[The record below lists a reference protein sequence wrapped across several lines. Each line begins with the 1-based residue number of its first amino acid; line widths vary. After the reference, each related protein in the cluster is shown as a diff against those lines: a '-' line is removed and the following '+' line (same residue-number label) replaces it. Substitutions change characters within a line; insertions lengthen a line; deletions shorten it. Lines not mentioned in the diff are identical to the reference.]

1 MNTSLLR
8 SCLAVALI
16 AFGASVSEAN
26 AQDYLDQDWLLNP
39 RLSNVYMQTVKGNA
53 IFETHQFNAV
63 EGGINEKGEANVRI
77 ELASID
83 TSNDLRNVRMRFLL
97 FETFKF
103 PHAEIS
109 AKLNKAK
116 ESLNNSILRPSLIG
130 RDSLSVE
137 RTFSPGEPGAVS
149 LRFPWFRRTSA
160 VGG

>member
-63 EGGINEKGEANVRI
+63 EGGIN
-77 ELASID
+77 
-83 TSNDLRNVRMRFLL
+83 
-97 FETFKF
+97 
-103 PHAEIS
+103 
-109 AKLNKAK
+109 
-116 ESLNNSILRPSLIG
+116 
-130 RDSLSVE
+130 
-137 RTFSPGEPGAVS
+137 
-149 LRFPWFRRTSA
+149 
-160 VGG
+160 